1 MPMQTDFEIAL
12 ANRPGAAAEVGE
24 ALGVAGVN
32 IEGMCAHASG
42 GEGVMHILVGEEP
55 AAARSA
61 LERLGVVIA
70 AERRV
75 FVISCPDRPGEL
87 GRLLRRVAA
96 ADLNLVI
103 LYLTTL
109 GGLVI
114 GAEDIESVTGLLT

>member
-1 MPMQTDFEIAL
+1 
-12 ANRPGAAAEVGE
+12 
-24 ALGVAGVN
+24 
-32 IEGMCAHASG
+32 
-42 GEGVMHILVGEEP
+42 MHILVSDEP

-61 LERLGVVIA
+61 LEALGVAIA

-103 LYLTTL
+103 LYLTTR
-109 GGLVI
+109 GRLVI
-114 GAEDIESVTGLLT
+114 GAEDIESVTGLLS